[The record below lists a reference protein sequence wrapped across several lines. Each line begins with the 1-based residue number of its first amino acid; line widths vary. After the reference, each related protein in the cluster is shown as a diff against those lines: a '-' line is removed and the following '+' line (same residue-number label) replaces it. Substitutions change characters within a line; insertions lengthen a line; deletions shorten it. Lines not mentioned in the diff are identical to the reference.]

1 MDNVTSQSVPPD
13 SSQQA
18 ENQEDQI
25 KQATVNKKKVGG
37 GGFFAP
43 EKRGIQKGIA
53 GGIAMIV
60 IAVVWFIA
68 GYAAGYIFY
77 YPPILLLIGIYAL
90 IKGIITGNV
99 KGEKAD
105 QAAPITA
112 DSTKITS
119 YSSLFNRERYGLNIY
134 VGIGYLVASI
144 LAIFAWRIVY
154 GIMGQQSH
162 FNPPLDY
169 YIIIFAFNILEAALL
184 LFLSHSIDKEWAL
197 PVFFGLGMIVIG
209 IGQSAV
215 FSTIKIENMNFA
227 APFDLSNLIFN
238 FIWAFFFMGGLVL
251 LVKLWGP
258 HLWSFI
264 LGLMLTFC
272 VREIVMQLY
281 YVTRGSSFFFG
292 SLISPVVSGLIFG
305 GLIFA
310 GLALHLQQKGFK
322 LYQGSILVRN

>member
-1 MDNVTSQSVPPD
+1 MDNTNSQSTSAD

-18 ENQEDQI
+18 QNQEEQV
-25 KQATVNKKKVGG
+25 KQATVSKTKVKD

-43 EKRGIQKGIA
+43 EKRGIQKGIV

-60 IAVVWFIA
+60 IAVVWFVA

-77 YPPILLLIGIYAL
+77 YPPILLVIGLYAL
-90 IKGIITGNV
+90 IKGIITGNIR
-99 KGEKAD
+99 GEKAE
-105 QAAPITA
+105 QIASTTVTA
-112 DSTKITS
+112 DTTNIRS
-119 YSSLFNRERYGLNIY
+119 YPRLFDRDRYGLNTY
-134 VGIGYLVASI
+134 VGIGYLAASI

-154 GIMGQQSH
+154 GIIGQQSH
-162 FNPPLDY
+162 FSPPLDY

-184 LFLSHSIDKEWAL
+184 LFLSHSISKEWAL

-227 APFDLSNLIFN
+227 APFDLSSLIFN

-251 LVKLWGP
+251 IVKLWGP

-292 SLISPVVSGLIFG
+292 SLLSPAVSGLIFG

-310 GLALHLQQKGFK
+310 GLA
-322 LYQGSILVRN
+322 